1 MPRCMQP
8 GDLLLWCGPYCD
20 VACYLAGPAYPGAFS
35 SAAAVAT
42 QGRPGLID
50 EGSYVTLL
58 PDGRSTGRLDD
69 ALG

>member
-8 GDLLLWCGPYCD
+8 GDLLLWCGQYCD

-58 PDGRSTGRLDD
+58 PGELCD
-69 ALG
+69 A